1 MFLFNHD
8 TDNEKLYQKKA
19 VPRVRSIHIH
29 SSKLFRKKLSP
40 MNIEKAKSEA
50 KKRQQ
55 EEIVF
60 QAPEVDV
67 DALKHKQRYAIKHLN
82 TRPINAINLE
92 TGLEYSFKSSK
103 EALSALSKYGVYRS
117 GIANVLAG
125 RANSC
130 YGFTFKYAENP

>member
-19 VPRVRSIHIH
+19 VPRMRSIHIH

-40 MNIEKAKSEA
+40 MNIEKAKSEV

-55 EEIVF
+55 EEVVF
-60 QAPEVDV
+60 RAPEVDV
-67 DALKHKQRYAIKHLN
+67 SALKYKQRYVRKHLN

-130 YGFTFKYAENP
+130 YGFTFKYAD

>member
-1 MFLFNHD
+1 MFLFNHDTD

-67 DALKHKQRYAIKHLN
+67 DALKHKQRYAIKRLN

-125 RANSC
+125 RVNSC
-130 YGFTFKYAENP
+130 YGFTFKYAD

>member
-1 MFLFNHD
+1 MFLFIYE
-8 TDNEKLYQKKA
+8 TDNGDEVYQKKA
-19 VPRVRSIHIH
+19 VPRMRSIHIN
-29 SSKLFRKKLSP
+29 SSKLSRRKLSP
-40 MNIEKAKSEA
+40 MNVEKAKSEA

-67 DALKHKQRYAIKHLN
+67 DALKHKQHYAIKHLN

-130 YGFTFKYAENP
+130 YGFIFKYAD